1 MWVTTPTEWLAFA
14 QRRSRVQLHST
25 FERDQGRLVVEV
37 QAPTEPA
44 QASPQANAPAAEA
57 AAPLPAL
64 AVPARY
70 RGQPIR
76 ELLVNG
82 QPQDLTQLP
91 LSGDQALVL
100 VPNTLGSL
108 RLSVLYAQPVVEPL
122 PTEAPPP

>member
-1 MWVTTPTEWLAFA
+1 
-14 QRRSRVQLHST
+14 
-25 FERDQGRLVVEV
+25 
-37 QAPTEPA
+37 
-44 QASPQANAPAAEA
+44 
-57 AAPLPAL
+57 
-64 AVPARY
+64 VPARY